1 MSFKRYTI
9 KTGNFEKKKKTF
21 NNPAIVS
28 SQFGKVDKMVVIN
41 NASSFYLLTEH
52 KLEYF
57 NESGNTQNN
66 YFCDNHI
73 QFNTRCCHLSVFIN
87 KRGIRTRH
95 IRRLEFLAKLL
106 QHRFQ
111 NLTELSWTS
120 FITRVKQVNKQK
132 LDDNGRLTSFRLK
145 ASRPILI
152 YCS

>member
-1 MSFKRYTI
+1 MSSLF
-9 KTGNFEKKKKTF
+9 GN
-21 NNPAIVS
+21 V
-28 SQFGKVDKMVVIN
+28 VKMVVIN

-57 NESGNTQNN
+57 NENRNTQNKC
-66 YFCDNHI
+66 FCDNYI

-87 KRGIRTRH
+87 KRGIRTKH

-106 QHRFQ
+106 QQRFQ
-111 NLTELSWTS
+111 NLTELSWAS
-120 FITRVKQVNKQK
+120 FIACVKQVNKQK
-132 LDDNGRLTSFRLK
+132 LGDNDRLTSFRLK